1 MEALPAS
8 PVLRAALQAAGRK
21 LGLDNSV
28 RERLLQEPVIAVAVS
43 GGADSVALLAALSAD
58 EALRPRLYVLHY
70 DHRVRGVESAGDAS
84 WVTALTATL
93 GIPCEVGQREAV
105 GPASETI
112 LRRDRHLWFAKV
124 MSKLGARALCLGH
137 HLDDRMETFLLRSA
151 RGSGVE
157 GLAAP
162 RAVQGFRDGTFRLR
176 PLLARR
182 RRELRAVL
190 FDAGVPW
197 REDATNTDTTVP
209 RNRVRAEVIPALEA
223 TFGSAWADGAVKV
236 ADNMGEA
243 ADALRAWLAEL
254 GALPSTA
261 GDLSVKGMVGRPRAL
276 SRLACSELLWSHGIE
291 DVAGTTFETLVDDV
305 VSGRSGRYALGGVEW
320 ELAAGVLK
328 VFKMSTGWGE
338 SLRPFVVDGS
348 RTESGLSAAYVKV
361 DEALW
366 ASLSRGEIL
375 PTHTVYLKA
384 TSPLNLFW
392 RSRLPGDR
400 YQPLGGSGS
409 AKISDILIDRKVPR
423 ELREQL
429 PVIIINEE
437 VIWVPGAPPADS
449 LRLSG
454 PCEKAL
460 RLTWQSPSLS
470 SDLPR

>member
-21 LGLDNSV
+21 LSLDSSV
-28 RERLLQEPVIAVAVS
+28 RERLLQEPIIAVAVS

-70 DHRVRGVESAGDAS
+70 DHRVRGAESAGDAH
-84 WVTALTATL
+84 WVTALTAAL

-112 LRRDRHLWFAKV
+112 LRRDRHVWFAKV
-124 MSKLGARALCLGH
+124 MSKRGARALCLGH

-151 RGSGVE
+151 RGAGVE

-162 RAVQGFRDGTFRLR
+162 RAMQGFRDGTFRLR
-176 PLLARR
+176 PFLARR
-182 RRELRAVL
+182 RRELRAAL

-197 REDATNTDTTVP
+197 REDATNADTTVP
-209 RNRVRAEVIPALEA
+209 RNRVRAEVVPALEA
-223 TFGSAWADGAVKV
+223 TFGSAWADGAMKV

-261 GDLSVKGMVGRPRAL
+261 GDLSVKGLVGRPRAL

-291 DVAGTTFETLVDDV
+291 DLAGTTFETLVDDV
-305 VSGRSGRYALGGVEW
+305 VSGRSARYALGGLEW

-328 VFKMSTGWGE
+328 VIEKNSGWGE
-338 SLRPFVVDGS
+338 SPRSLTIDGS
-348 RTESGLSAAYVKV
+348 LTESGLAAEYVKV
-361 DEALW
+361 DAALW

-375 PTHTVYLKA
+375 PTHTVYLRA
-384 TSPLNLFW
+384 TSPVNLFW

-400 YQPLGGSGS
+400 YQPLGSAGST
-409 AKISDILIDRKVPR
+409 KVSDLLIDRKVPR
-423 ELREQL
+423 ELRDQL
-429 PVIIINEE
+429 PVIIINGE

-454 PCEKAL
+454 PCERAL
-460 RLTWQSPSLS
+460 RLTWQSPGIS